1 MRIDG
6 LREGRPAATRFKLVG
21 REEKGFAGRDVD
33 IDARAELLVVGIFVR
48 GFGDR
53 FLRHGILEVVES
65 AAQFRVG
72 GFLVSALLRRVGVR
86 LAGFLK
92 EGGRHVAVAAGMRIE
107 VVLVIVLGGIEV
119 AERFDLDGH
128 GAADGSGEFRFLGH
142 EHRAKFG
149 IGVVDAGA
157 VLRPHVTALT
167 VHAGRV
173 DGAEEELHEER
184 ERKALRVVFH
194 FDGLGKTGVVAAHL
208 FVGGVFRMAIGI
220 AHAGVEHPVD
230 LFEEM
235 LGAPE
240 AASGKVESG
249 SIVHCG
255 WCLGVA
261 LCACARGEGKPE
273 GQPQCSDRNK
283 QLVMNAHNSYCFEL
297 KMSSG
302 CFGDGWQNSP
312 CAFEKRCIGE
322 FCACSRCRN
331 SAARIKK

>member
-1 MRIDG
+1 M
-6 LREGRPAATRFKLVG
+6 
-21 REEKGFAGRDVD
+21 
-33 IDARAELLVVGIFVR
+33 
-48 GFGDR
+48 
-53 FLRHGILEVVES
+53 
-65 AAQFRVG
+65 
-72 GFLVSALLRRVGVR
+72 
-86 LAGFLK
+86 
-92 EGGRHVAVAAGMRIE
+92 
-107 VVLVIVLGGIEV
+107 
-119 AERFDLDGH
+119 
-128 GAADGSGEFRFLGH
+128 
-142 EHRAKFG
+142 
-149 IGVVDAGA
+149 
-157 VLRPHVTALT
+157 RPHVTALT

-173 DGAEEELHEER
+173 DGAEEELHEEC

-194 FDGLGKTGVVAAHL
+194 FDGLGKPGVVAAHL

-261 LCACARGEGKPE
+261 LCACTRGEGKPE
-273 GQPQCSDRNK
+273 GQPQRSDRNK
-283 QLVMNAHNSYCFEL
+283 QLVMNAHGGLSLRENGQWLFR
-297 KMSSG
+297 
-302 CFGDGWQNSP
+302 GWVAKLP
-312 CAFEKRCIGE
+312 VRLWEERCIGE